1 MQGKPGALFTPVAA
15 LQKAVAL
22 LKSSAIRL
30 RNADLQPLG
39 PFGLRV
45 IDASVMPDLVSSNID
60 APVIMIVEK
69 AVDLIRCRAPLA
81 PINVGVLTA
90 NNRHTQAS
98 L

>member
-1 MQGKPGALFTPVAA
+1 

-22 LKSSAIRL
+22 LKPLAKRL
-30 RNADLQPLG
+30 RNVDLQPLR

-45 IDASVMPDLVSSNID
+45 INASMMPDLVSGKIN
-60 APVIMIVEK
+60 APVIMIAEN

-81 PINVGVLTA
+81 PVNVGVLTA
-90 NNRHTQAS
+90 NNPHSQAS